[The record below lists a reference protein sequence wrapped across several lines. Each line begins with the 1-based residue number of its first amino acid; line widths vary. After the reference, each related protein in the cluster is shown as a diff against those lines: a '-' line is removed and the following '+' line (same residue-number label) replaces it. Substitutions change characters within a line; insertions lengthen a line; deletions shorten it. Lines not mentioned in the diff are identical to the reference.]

1 MEAGEIPVR
10 SRHCKGIYYLSQIH
24 ILHIALREMG
34 LYDSRGFLRLFLFSK
49 MRGVFMKKIK
59 NSKSY
64 FFVVLLLVMIVSACS
79 SNQKS
84 TEEQTS
90 IAVSEQTSS
99 ISSEADNDGYY
110 PVTIQNYKYSK
121 DPVDITFEKM
131 PERVYVVNPSSL
143 ENMLALGLE
152 DKIAKV
158 SVGDETTEQAA
169 EFIKKMGSTELT
181 KEEVLGN
188 NIDFILAWYSTFSD
202 KYLGEVDYWHEKGI
216 NTYMALNSSVK
227 KPAPN
232 TLEDEY
238 EDIRNLGKIFNVE
251 DRAEAL
257 IAKMDKGIAD
267 AQEKVK
273 EKGKIKTIILEVE
286 KDNQL
291 RLYGPETI
299 GGVIAEKVG
308 ADLMTNEPRITSEQL
323 IELNPDVIFTVYF
336 GSSDEL
342 NEKTAV
348 DLLKNNPALQSISA
362 IQNDRIYPT
371 PLAYTY
377 VPGARTLEA
386 IEFFANKLYGE

>member
-24 ILHIALREMG
+24 ILRIALREME
-34 LYDSRGFLRLFLFSK
+34 LYDSRGISSAFFYFLK

-90 IAVSEQTSS
+90 IAVSEQTSNTASEQTSS
-99 ISSEADNDGYY
+99 ISSEADNDAYY

-308 ADLMTNEPRITSEQL
+308 ADLMTNEPRITAEQL

-377 VPGARTLEA
+377 VPGVIGL
-386 IEFFANKLYGE
+386 

>member
-1 MEAGEIPVR
+1 
-10 SRHCKGIYYLSQIH
+10 
-24 ILHIALREMG
+24 
-34 LYDSRGFLRLFLFSK
+34 
-49 MRGVFMKKIK
+49 
-59 NSKSY
+59 
-64 FFVVLLLVMIVSACS
+64 
-79 SNQKS
+79 
-84 TEEQTS
+84 
-90 IAVSEQTSS
+90 
-99 ISSEADNDGYY
+99 
-110 PVTIQNYKYSK
+110 
-121 DPVDITFEKM
+121 
-131 PERVYVVNPSSL
+131 
-143 ENMLALGLE
+143 MLALGLE

-273 EKGKIKTIILEVE
+273 EKGRIKTIILEVE

-308 ADLMTNEPRITSEQL
+308 ADLMTNEPRITAEQL